1 MSRLPKHPHVP
12 ISKIADRLFAHLKN
26 IADKRYHLTHPRK
39 SNLSSSR
46 QNKNSFM
53 YFDEILF
60 FQISKESVWIAIL
73 GQGRKLI
80 NSEPPTTEP
89 LDQFRIAF
97 MPLPLSSHKLC
108 NLFVRETKSRKK
120 QSNTGDITIEPFSE
134 ISRLTLASGTEKKL
148 SEALGVTDTGKDML
162 ILNLEEKFP
171 RCFFSGSHSMDDK
184 AHMLNGIFKGDPTS
198 LNDATVLDMAHHLT
212 AEVLK
217 VIHSIPQEQQ

>member
-1 MSRLPKHPHVP
+1 
-12 ISKIADRLFAHLKN
+12 
-26 IADKRYHLTHPRK
+26 
-39 SNLSSSR
+39 
-46 QNKNSFM
+46 M

-80 NSEPPTTEP
+80 DSKPPTMEL

-97 MPLPLSSHKLC
+97 MPLPLHSRNLC
-108 NLFVRETKSRKK
+108 NLFVRETKSRKS

-134 ISRLTLASGTEKKL
+134 ISHLKLASGAEKKL
-148 SEALGVTDTGKDML
+148 SEVFGVTDAGKDIL

-171 RCFFSGSHSMDDK
+171 MCFFSGSHNMDDK
-184 AHMLNGIFKGDPTS
+184 AHMLNGIFKGDPTT
-198 LNDATVLDMAHHLT
+198 NDSTALDMAHHLT
-212 AEVLK
+212 TEVLK